1 MVGKEKKKKLLLLL
15 FGLIKRKEKNC
26 DYVKEPILPL
36 KSTTEWHRSAMMGHG
51 GGACI
56 WETATTTTGIV
67 MVAMA
72 WALGSTMPVERYR
85 YEERE
90 PQQRWHVRCIAEEVR
105 SVYIH
110 IGLCYTL
117 NRLCK
122 LCKSIIDV
130 KNRFIPFF
138 NLYSHISE
146 KIFSHSPFHS
156 FPCLSLSFLNKSV

>member
-72 WALGSTMPVERYR
+72 WALGSTIPVERYR

-105 SVYIH
+105 SALFIAS
-110 IGLCYTL
+110 YT
-117 NRLCK
+117 
-122 LCKSIIDV
+122 SILDYATHLIDYV
-130 KNRFIPFF
+130 SCVNQ
-138 NLYSHISE
+138 
-146 KIFSHSPFHS
+146 
-156 FPCLSLSFLNKSV
+156 LSM